1 LDRLSAMRL
10 FVRITQCGTFAQAAN
25 SMGISS
31 ATATERIGRLEAELR
46 AKLLNRTTR
55 RVSLTPEGEHYLAVC
70 RSVIDDLDAV
80 ERSIARDAKLRRGP
94 VTISVNVGV
103 FRSILL
109 PGVAAFADAHP
120 EIRLQIL
127 ASDGRADFVRD
138 GVDFAVRVGGLEDQD
153 LVLRRIGEPRRVT
166 VASPSYLKRRGEP
179 QTPDNLLD
187 HRLLDFLLPKGGR
200 TLAWDFADAAGL
212 RQTSFNGP
220 LAVNDAEARVR
231 LAEDGA
237 GIAQTMCFLA
247 AGPIRNG
254 RLVRLLRQW
263 ETPAPT
269 ISVIY
274 PRNRHMPARVRA
286 TMDFVIEAVSVGLRE
301 STASLNRSE
310 KEIGQ

>member
-1 LDRLSAMRL
+1 
-10 FVRITQCGTFAQAAN
+10 
-25 SMGISS
+25 MGISS
-31 ATATERIGRLEAELR
+31 ATATEKIGRLEAELG

-55 RVSLTPEGEHYLAVC
+55 RVSLTPEGVRYLVVC

-80 ERSIARDAKLRRGP
+80 ERSIAGDAKLRRGP

-127 ASDGRADFVRD
+127 TSDSRADFVSD

-153 LVLRRIGEPRRVT
+153 LVARRVGEPRRVT
-166 VASPSYLKRRGEP
+166 VASPSYLERHGAP
-179 QTPDNLLD
+179 QTPDDLAD

-200 TLAWDFADAAGL
+200 TLAWDFADAAGP
-212 RQTSFNGP
+212 RQTSFTGP

-231 LAEDGA
+231 FAEDGA

-247 AGPIRNG
+247 ARGIKQG
-254 RLVRLLRQW
+254 RLVRLLHRW
-263 ETPAPT
+263 EIPAPP
-269 ISVIY
+269 ISILY
-274 PRNRHMPARVRA
+274 PRNRHMPARVKA
-286 TMDFVIEAVSVGLRE
+286 TMDFATKTIAAELKIA
-301 STASLNRSE
+301 ASILAD
-310 KEIGQ
+310 GG

>member
-1 LDRLSAMRL
+1 MDRLSAIRL
-10 FVRITQCGTFAQAAN
+10 FVRITQCGTFAQAAD

-31 ATATERIGRLEAELR
+31 ATATEKIGRLEAELG

-55 RVSLTPEGEHYLAVC
+55 RVSLTPEGERYLAVC

-80 ERSIARDAKLRRGP
+80 ERSIAGDAKLRRGP

-127 ASDGRADFVRD
+127 TSDSRADFVSD

-153 LVLRRIGEPRRVT
+153 LVVRRIGEPRRVT
-166 VASPSYLKRRGEP
+166 VASPSYLERHGAP
-179 QTPDNLLD
+179 QTPDELAD
-187 HRLLDFLLPKGGR
+187 HRLLDFLLLKGGR
-200 TLAWDFADAAGL
+200 TLAWDFADAAGP

-231 LAEDGA
+231 FAEDGA

-247 AGPIRNG
+247 ARGIKEG
-254 RLVRLLRQW
+254 RLVRLLHRW
-263 ETPAPT
+263 EIPAPP
-269 ISVIY
+269 ISILY
-274 PRNRHMPARVRA
+274 PRNRHMPARVKA
-286 TMDFVIEAVSVGLRE
+286 TMDFAARTIGAELKAA
-301 STASLNRSE
+301 ASILVV
-310 KEIGQ
+310 